1 MASLNKVL
9 LVGNLT
15 RDPEVRYIPSGTA
28 VAELGL
34 AVNENFKNREGQE
47 VESTV
52 FVDVVVWA
60 RQAETCGEYLSKGSP
75 VLIEGRL
82 QLDQWESKEGEKRS
96 KIRVRAD
103 RVQFLGSPR
112 RGAEYQDGG
121 ESLPPPAAAPQAPA
135 PQAAPPVAPAP
146 APQAAPAPQQAAPAP
161 APAPQEPPPAAHS
174 PHDDDDLPF

>member
-34 AVNENFKNREGQE
+34 AVSEKFKNREGQE

-96 KIRVRAD
+96 KIRVRAE

-112 RGAEYQDGG
+112 RGAEYQDGS
-121 ESLPPPAAAPQAPA
+121 ESLPPAAASPQSSARQAGSPVPA
-135 PQAAPPVAPAP
+135 EAAQEAPPPEYSRAD
-146 APQAAPAPQQAAPAP
+146 
-161 APAPQEPPPAAHS
+161 E
-174 PHDDDDLPF
+174 DDLPF

>member
-9 LVGNLT
+9 LIGNLT

-34 AVNENFKNREGQE
+34 AVNESFRNKEGQE

-60 RQAETCGEYLSKGSP
+60 RQAETCAEYLSKGSP
-75 VLIEGRL
+75 VFIEGRM

-112 RGAEYQDGG
+112 RGAEFADGG
-121 ESLPPPAAAPQAPA
+121 GDGDQGAAPAAAPVQDQAETTTNA
-135 PQAAPPVAPAP
+135 PDAQPQGQAGAAPTPSNDTV
-146 APQAAPAPQQAAPAP
+146 QT
-161 APAPQEPPPAAHS
+161 
-174 PHDDDDLPF
+174 DDDLPF